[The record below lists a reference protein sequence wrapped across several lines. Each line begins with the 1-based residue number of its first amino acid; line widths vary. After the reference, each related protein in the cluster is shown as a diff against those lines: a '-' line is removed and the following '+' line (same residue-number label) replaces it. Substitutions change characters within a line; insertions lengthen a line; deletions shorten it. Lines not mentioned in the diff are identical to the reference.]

1 MEAWEVLGGEM
12 VGITVVL
19 VEVKMVVA
27 GGVVGLVVV
36 EVCDSVKTESK
47 VSKAAIIFCK
57 CCCVVL
63 ADSGHMV

>member
-1 MEAWEVLGGEM
+1 M

-27 GGVVGLVVV
+27 GGAVGLVVV

-47 VSKAAIIFCK
+47 VSKAAIIF
-57 CCCVVL
+57 
-63 ADSGHMV
+63 